1 MTFTLDTWQ
10 TITVICTLLGAF
22 ATIVRFAISHMLV
35 LFNERRRA
43 VSENTDAMALKIEKL
58 ETDHDALYREFLN
71 FKADLSNTYTKRED
85 YIQAVSEIRSKLDAI
100 AFNYQRGNPQ

>member
-10 TITVICTLLGAF
+10 VVTAVCTVIAAF
-22 ATIVRFAISHMLV
+22 GTVVKFAIDHMLV

-43 VSENTDAMALKIEKL
+43 VNEQSEAIVIKVSNLEGEFEKF
-58 ETDHDALYREFLN
+58 YREFLRFQN
-71 FKADLSNTYTKRED
+71 ELSNTYTKRED
-85 YIQAVSEIRSKLDAI
+85 YVQAISEMRSKLDAI